1 MIRAIFSDIGGVL
14 GSNGWDRP
22 ARKQTVEQFKIDW
35 TDFAERHDLVI
46 NAFETGHLGLDA
58 YLDRTIFYRP
68 RDFNRP
74 EFQQAM
80 FSRSVPFQKPLDFY
94 TALAQSGKFLMAALN
109 NESLELNLHR
119 IEKFGLRNVFSVF
132 FSSCFLGIKKPND
145 AVYALALQ
153 LTQLQP
159 EACLFIDDRLLNV
172 ERARQFG
179 MRTIH
184 CTDPARLPN
193 QMKEMGVGP

>member
-68 RDFNRP
+68 RDFSRL

-159 EACLFIDDRLLNV
+159 EACLFIDDRPLNV

-184 CTDPARLPN
+184 CTDPARLLD

>member
-22 ARKQTVEQFKIDW
+22 ARRQTAEQFKIDW
-35 TDFAERHDLVI
+35 TDFEERHDLMV

-68 RDFNRP
+68 RDFSRQ

-80 FSRSVPFQKPLDFY
+80 FSRSVPFREPLDFY
-94 TALAQSGKFLMAALN
+94 AALALSGKFLMAALN

-132 FSSCFLGIKKPND
+132 FSSCFLGLKKPND

-159 EACLFIDDRLLNV
+159 EACLFIDDRPLNV
-172 ERARQFG
+172 ERARDFG

-184 CTDPARLPN
+184 CTDPARLPD
-193 QMKEMGVGP
+193 QMEEMEVRP